1 MKEDFQNIASLISP
15 KAKLISADILP
26 GGYSSDV
33 YILNLVEGKNKKKVV
48 LRSEGS
54 PRSENRISTEY
65 HLINCLKGSNLPLPE
80 AIHID
85 VSLKYFPK
93 PFMIMSFID
102 GKSFEPDQL
111 DISWMEKVSD
121 LLNDIRS
128 IEISNLP
135 KLPIRIDPLDSLL
148 DYLPDEKEWRKVR
161 EYLKSIGSS
170 IFIGEYK
177 FLHGDFWPGNILW
190 KNDEI
195 IGLIDWEYAAIGDPM
210 SDIAV
215 ASLELR
221 YKYGEKGAELFQTLC
236 SNYIDIDSKRLSLWL
251 IYVSASTLRYIHEW
265 RLPKE
270 RQALMIREAK
280 AAIHESF
287 SFMQKG

>member
-54 PRSENRISTEY
+54 PRSENRISTEF

-111 DISWMEKVSD
+111 NISWMEKVSD

-161 EYLKSIGSS
+161 EYLKSI
-170 IFIGEYK
+170 
-177 FLHGDFWPGNILW
+177 
-190 KNDEI
+190 
-195 IGLIDWEYAAIGDPM
+195 
-210 SDIAV
+210 
-215 ASLELR
+215 
-221 YKYGEKGAELFQTLC
+221 
-236 SNYIDIDSKRLSLWL
+236 
-251 IYVSASTLRYIHEW
+251 
-265 RLPKE
+265 
-270 RQALMIREAK
+270 
-280 AAIHESF
+280 
-287 SFMQKG
+287 

>member
-1 MKEDFQNIASLISP
+1 MNQDFKKIVASFSPNANLIGV
-15 KAKLISADILP
+15 KTLP

-33 YILNLVEGKNKKKVV
+33 YILNLREGSRINKMV

-54 PRSENRISTEY
+54 PRSENRISTEF
-65 HLINCLKGSNLPLPE
+65 HLIKCLKHSNLPLPE

-85 VSLKYFPK
+85 TSLKYFPK

-102 GKSFEPDQL
+102 GKSFEPEDL
-111 DISWMEKVSD
+111 DFSWMKKVSN

-135 KLPIRIDPLDSLL
+135 KLPIRVDPLDSLL
-148 DYLPDEKEWRKVR
+148 EYLPDEKEWRKVR
-161 EYLKSIGSS
+161 KYLKSIGKSK
-170 IFIGEYK
+170 FIGEYK

-190 KNDEI
+190 KKNEI

-221 YKYGEKGAELFQTLC
+221 YKYGLKGVEIFQTLC
-236 SNYIDIDSKRLSLWL
+236 TNYIDIDSKRLSLWL
-251 IYVSASTLRYIHEW
+251 IYVSASTLKYIREW

-270 RQALMIREAK
+270 RKALMIREAK
-280 AAIHESF
+280 ATIHESF
-287 SFMQKG
+287 NFLQKI